1 MLAEMINPY
10 YLQVLSFILINIILG
25 VSIYITL
32 STGQLSLGHAG
43 FMSIGA
49 YTSAILTINF
59 GFPLPAGILLGSILA
74 GLAGVLI
81 GLPTLRLQG
90 VYLAIATLGFG
101 EVIRV
106 LFVNWES
113 LTQGAIGISA
123 IPHLGREIVT
133 GFRDAGFTADMI
145 GIRNNQFISLIVF
158 IILLAITVLLI
169 SFFVRQNHSRVGRAF
184 AAIKMDESAAEAMG
198 INITYYKV
206 LAFAQ
211 GAMVAGFAGAL
222 YAHIT
227 AYISPSDFAYHRA
240 VEILIFAVFG
250 GIEVIWGPIFGAVF
264 LTAMPE
270 LLREV
275 SEYRYMIYGVILVAM
290 MAFRPQGLIDHQMIH
305 RLSRKSRKNKKNSQD
320 AIVEEK
326 ESNHHGV
333 GS

>member
-1 MLAEMINPY
+1 MLAELINPY

-25 VSIYITL
+25 ISIYITL

-43 FMSIGA
+43 FMGIGA

-59 GFPLPAGILLGSILA
+59 ELPLVVGILFGAIAA
-74 GLAGVLI
+74 GLVGILI
-81 GLPTLRLQG
+81 GIPTLRLQG

-106 LFVNWES
+106 LFINWEGI
-113 LTQGAIGISA
+113 TQGAVGISS
-123 IPHLGREIVT
+123 IPHIGRELVT
-133 GFRDAGFTADMI
+133 GFRDAGFTAAMI
-145 GIRNNQFISLIVF
+145 GIRSNQLISLLVF
-158 IILLAITVLLI
+158 FILLVVTILLI
-169 SFFVRQNHSRVGRAF
+169 AFFVRQHNSRVGRAF

-198 INITYYKV
+198 INITYYKI

-211 GAMVAGFAGAL
+211 GALVAGFAGAL

-227 AYISPSDFAYHRA
+227 AYISPSDFSYHRA

-250 GIEVIWGPIFGAVF
+250 GSEVIAGPIFGAIF

-270 LLREV
+270 LLRDL
-275 SEYRYMIYGVILVAM
+275 SEYRYMIYGIILVAM
-290 MAFRPQGLIDHQMIH
+290 MAFRPQGLIDYSMIH
-305 RLSRKSRKNKKNSQD
+305 KLKRLRKKKDNKSTNKKGG
-320 AIVEEK
+320 K
-326 ESNHHGV
+326 RHGI